1 MEGGVEVGREREQH
15 EGKAQRI
22 PAKQSIW
29 EVGCAERRRKSVGTA
44 AVCVEDSKAAS
55 MRRGCF

>member
-1 MEGGVEVGREREQH
+1 MEVGREREQH

-29 EVGCAERRRKSVGTA
+29 EVGCGEHRRKSVGTA